1 MTGNETSHPSR
12 RLRPRTTTTL
22 PRPTAVSP
30 CCCPLVLLLAA
41 TAAIRPADGF
51 SSTRLLSSN
60 GRIRRDKTSREAQ
73 TQLLQMERDVSSW
86 WLRPPSQY
94 NDHVVA
100 ERRRTSL
107 HAVAIPVANDDSW
120 WHGRDGDDRERMESP
135 IRTIGG
141 GRRKEQQPSDSPQPE
156 RTHKKSGQRANT
168 VASARRSRHNDD
180 GSSSSSRSRRNRSGG
195 RNDNDDPRRNIRR
208 MFRKARD
215 LERSGQWKEAT
226 TILQKILAVDPHDA
240 HSYLALARLEA
251 RREGSGP
258 QVDSRRSPAR
268 EAFRAGTEQ
277 CPDSVHLWQ
286 AWAVHEQSRGDEDRA
301 RELFGKALE
310 IDAKNPYVCHAFGLM
325 EQRAGNVDEAQA
337 LWERALEGHS
347 TAALVCSLGEL
358 YTTSG
363 KFKGAITLY
372 DTHVNRVHSERE
384 IAEIYLAASWL
395 EERHFGDMDR
405 AADLLNMALKRSPGN
420 SRAQVALAR
429 LSGRR
434 ANQTGKNV
442 AAVRK
447 SLEEACTKHA
457 IGEKSSVRDGRLF
470 NAWAKLE
477 VKAGNLSKARDILRQ
492 GIRDFPRDKS
502 LLQAAGKVEERL
514 GNYAGAR
521 EMYSSSLSVEPSA
534 VTLVAYAL
542 LELHHPSE
550 GKPADIG
557 KVRKLF
563 EEALLVDPR
572 HGPAYNAY
580 GNMEFQ
586 RGDIER
592 ARDVFQRGVSAH
604 CTDAA
609 SVYHG
614 LGKLELSLG
623 NTVTARDILR
633 KGLKEVEK
641 HEAMMENNQLKR
653 AVFLAHTL
661 GMLELNSN
669 RVEEARA
676 IFTKGLSRHP
686 NSSQLLL
693 GAAMGEVKL
702 GNEDDAR
709 RYFERAVNIDCK
721 HAQAWQAWAVMEM
734 RAGDYNVAKTL
745 LECGIK
751 EVPTHGALWQ
761 AYATME
767 SRRSNVD
774 VARALFAAGIKKCP
788 NHVSLYQGW
797 ACLELRG
804 MNFNRAKILITEAL
818 TRDKKQGLGWLVSAR
833 IEEKQGND
841 GLAAMVLR
849 RGLECAPKDASLYC
863 ALGKIELRRGHI
875 EEARKVFEEGLN
887 FNPLHAPLYHSL
899 AELEAMV
906 FNLDALAKLNKRAA
920 KIFNAEGLTSSSPAL
935 AQAWSAKIKRA
946 GSNMKLPEGV
956 AALAAKVGLE
966 EEDVADLEASLSE
979 VDPAS
984 MIADIASHK
993 PVHSSDKLLQSVAVQ
1008 EAAAV
1013 SSSSVT
1019 KNSQTKTVVLEI
1031 TDEQ

>member
-1 MTGNETSHPSR
+1 
-12 RLRPRTTTTL
+12 
-22 PRPTAVSP
+22 
-30 CCCPLVLLLAA
+30 
-41 TAAIRPADGF
+41 
-51 SSTRLLSSN
+51 
-60 GRIRRDKTSREAQ
+60 
-73 TQLLQMERDVSSW
+73 
-86 WLRPPSQY
+86 
-94 NDHVVA
+94 
-100 ERRRTSL
+100 
-107 HAVAIPVANDDSW
+107 
-120 WHGRDGDDRERMESP
+120 MESP

-141 GRRKEQQPSDSPQPE
+141 RRKKKQKQQQHQAPSDDNPKTLAQQQNSEQ
-156 RTHKKSGQRANT
+156 RTKALVDNKSSNSG
-168 VASARRSRHNDD
+168 
-180 GSSSSSRSRRNRSGG
+180 GSSRSRRHKRSNGHHDDG
-195 RNDNDDPRRNIRR
+195 DPRRNIRR
-208 MFRKARD
+208 MFGKARN
-215 LERSGQWKEAT
+215 LERSGQWREAT
-226 TILQKILAVDPHDA
+226 TILRKILDVDPRDA
-240 HSYLALARLEA
+240 HSHLALARLEA

-258 QVDSRRSPAR
+258 QVDGRRSPAR
-268 EAFRAGTEQ
+268 EAFRVGTEQ
-277 CPDSVHLWQ
+277 CPNSVHLWQ
-286 AWAVHEQSRGDEDRA
+286 AWAVHEQSRGEEERA

-310 IDAKNPYVCHAFGLM
+310 IDARNPYVCHAFGLM
-325 EQRAGNVDEAQA
+325 EQRAGNVAEAQS
-337 LWERALEGHS
+337 LWERSLEGHS
-347 TAALVCSLGEL
+347 TAALVCSLGDL

-363 KFKGAITLY
+363 KFKEARALY
-372 DTHVNRVHSERE
+372 DMHVNRVYSERE

-420 SRAQVALAR
+420 TRAQVALAR
-429 LSGRR
+429 LAGRR

-442 AAVRK
+442 AAVRQ

-477 VKAGNLSKARDILRQ
+477 VKAGNLPKARDILRQ
-492 GIRDFPRDKS
+492 GIREFPRDKS
-502 LLQAAGKVEERL
+502 LLQATGKVEERL

-521 EMYSSSLSVEPSA
+521 EMYSSSLSIEPSA

-542 LELHHPSE
+542 LELHHPSK
-550 GKPADIG
+550 GKSANIN

-580 GNMEFQ
+580 GNMEVQ
-586 RGDIER
+586 HGDIER
-592 ARDVFQRGVSAH
+592 ARDVFQRGVCAR

-614 LGKLELSLG
+614 LGKLELLLG
-623 NTVTARDILR
+623 NTDAARDTLQR
-633 KGLKEVEK
+633 GLKEVEK

-669 RVEEARA
+669 RVEEAKLV
-676 IFTKGLSRHP
+676 FEKGLSRHP

-693 GAAMGEVKL
+693 GAAMCEVKL
-702 GNEDDAR
+702 GQEDDAR
-709 RYFERAVNIDCK
+709 NHFERAVDIDCK

-734 RAGDYNVAKTL
+734 RAGNYNVAKTL

-767 SRRSNVD
+767 SRRSNFD

-788 NHVSLYQGW
+788 NQISLYQGW

-804 MNFNRAKILITEAL
+804 KNFNRAKILITEAL

-841 GLAAMVLR
+841 GLATMVLR
-849 RGLECAPKDASLYC
+849 RGLECAPNDASLYC
-863 ALGKIELRRGHI
+863 ALGKIELRRGQI
-875 EEARKVFEEGLN
+875 EEARKVFEDGLSV
-887 FNPLHAPLYHSL
+887 NPLHAPLYHSL

-920 KIFNAEGLTSSSPAL
+920 ELFSTDTLASSLPAS
-935 AQAWSAKIKRA
+935 AQAWSTKIRWA
-946 GSNMKLPEGV
+946 GVNKKLPEGV

-966 EEDVADLEASLSE
+966 EEDVADLEASLAE
-979 VDPAS
+979 VNPAS

-993 PVHSSDKLLQSVAVQ
+993 PADHQSDSARS
-1008 EAAAV
+1008 AAAQATAASLSAMK
-1013 SSSSVT
+1013 SST
-1019 KNSQTKTVVLEI
+1019 PKTVVLEI